1 MKILYFDCFSG
12 ISGDMTLGALLDAGV
27 DEKKFLDELAKLNL
41 DEYELKIEKGIKKG
55 ITGKNVIVNIK
66 NSHPH
71 EHSHE
76 SSHVHGHEHG
86 HSHSHEHEHAHNHT
100 HDHEHSHSHSG
111 KGGIQRNYAQI
122 RTLIENSD
130 ISDNA
135 KSLAI
140 KMFENLAKA
149 EGKIHGVPMEE
160 VHFHEVGA
168 VDSIVDI
175 VGTAIAIDMLNP
187 DIIMSSPVHVGGG
200 MVRCQHGLFPV
211 PAPATMELLKGI
223 PIYSKGF
230 PYELVTPTG
239 ATILASLCSE
249 FTDIPEFVVKE
260 IGYGM
265 GKRDYEIPNCLRV
278 LIGESLKKK
287 IPQGVLRK

>member
-12 ISGDMTLGALLDAGV
+12 ISGDMALGALLDAGL

-41 DEYELKIEKGIKKG
+41 YEYELKIEKGIKKG
-55 ITGKNVIVNIK
+55 ITGKNVIVDIK
-66 NSHPH
+66 NSHSH

-76 SSHVHGHEHG
+76 SNHEHGHEHSHTHG
-86 HSHSHEHEHAHNHT
+86 HEHEHGHDHSHEHDHC

-111 KGGIQRNYAQI
+111 ESSRQRNYAQI
-122 RTLIENSD
+122 RSLIENSG

-135 KSLAI
+135 KSLSI
-140 KMFENLAKA
+140 KMFDNLAKA
-149 EGKIHGVPMEE
+149 EGKIHGVPFEE

-175 VGTAIAIDMLNP
+175 VGTAIAIDMIKP
-187 DIIMSSPVHVGGG
+187 DVILSSPVHVGGG

-223 PIYSKGF
+223 PIYSKGY

-239 ATILASLCSE
+239 ATILATLCSE
-249 FTDIPEFVVKE
+249 FTSIPEFIVKE

-265 GKRDYEIPNCLRV
+265 GKRDYELPNCLRV
-278 LIGESLKKK
+278 LIGESLKK
-287 IPQGVLRK
+287 

>member
-12 ISGDMTLGALLDAGV
+12 ISGDMALGALLDAGL
-27 DEKKFLDELAKLNL
+27 DEKKFLNELAKLNL
-41 DEYELKIEKGIKKG
+41 DEYEIKIEKGIKRG

-66 NSHPH
+66 NSCSH
-71 EHSHE
+71 EHSHASNSNQKHE
-76 SSHVHGHEHG
+76 HEHG
-86 HSHSHEHEHAHNHT
+86 HSHG
-100 HDHEHSHSHSG
+100 HEHSHSHSE
-111 KGGIQRNYAQI
+111 KGGRQRNYAQI
-122 RTLIENSD
+122 KSLIENSS

-149 EGKIHGVPMEE
+149 EGKIHGVPYEE

-175 VGTAIAIDMLNP
+175 VGTAIAIDMLKP
-187 DIIMSSPVHVGGG
+187 DVIMASPVHIGGG

-223 PIYSKGF
+223 PIYSKGY

-239 ATILASLCSE
+239 ATILATLCSE
-249 FTDIPEFVVKE
+249 FTDIPEIVVKQ

-278 LIGESLKKK
+278 LIGESLKK
-287 IPQGVLRK
+287 

>member
-12 ISGDMTLGALLDAGV
+12 ISGDMALGALLDAGL
-27 DEKKFLDELAKLNL
+27 DEKKFLNELAKLNL
-41 DEYELKIEKGIKKG
+41 DEYEIKIEKGIKRG

-66 NSHPH
+66 NSCSH
-71 EHSHE
+71 EHSHASNSNQKHE
-76 SSHVHGHEHG
+76 HEHG
-86 HSHSHEHEHAHNHT
+86 HSHG
-100 HDHEHSHSHSG
+100 HEHSHSHSG
-111 KGGIQRNYAQI
+111 KGGRQRNYAQI
-122 RTLIENSD
+122 KSLIENSS

-149 EGKIHGVPMEE
+149 EGKIHGVPYEE

-175 VGTAIAIDMLNP
+175 VGTAIAIDMLKP
-187 DIIMSSPVHVGGG
+187 DAIMASPVHVGGG

-223 PIYSKGF
+223 PIYSKGY

-239 ATILASLCSE
+239 ATILATLCSE
-249 FTDIPEFVVKE
+249 FTDIPEIVVKQ

-278 LIGESLKKK
+278 LIGESLKK
-287 IPQGVLRK
+287 